1 MESERR
7 LHPLSFLFSMG
18 QHLTSLLLP
27 AVALFFTAGSRGDR
41 WELWL
46 TLLIV
51 PYTIAALARSLSY
64 RYRFAGEEMVVRKGW
79 IFRSERHIPYA
90 RIQNIDA
97 IQTVFHRVLDV
108 AEVRVETAA
117 GGEPEATMTVL
128 PVAAM
133 EEMRQLVFA
142 ARLEPPPSL
151 EPRALDEPGAD
162 ADVLLRLPAGEVLL
176 YGLVE
181 SRGAVVLAGGLGV
194 LWELGLFER
203 FFERA
208 ADGGAGGGVLRQLVR
223 SAMSQAGGPTFAAVL
238 QTVGAFVGL
247 LVVLRLLSMAW
258 AFVRLHG
265 FTLRRAGHDVR
276 FEYGLLTRVSGTVP
290 QRRIQTLTVSGSP
303 LHRLF
308 GRASVH
314 VDTAGGDGGESQ
326 QRRREPIAPL
336 VHEREVSAILA
347 ALLPEVNLSAV
358 TWQPCHPRA
367 VRRVRLR
374 GVVVSALLCV
384 PLTLALGAWTIV
396 PFVFLSG
403 WTWFYARRYVAALG
417 WALEREAVVYKRG
430 WLWPQVTIARFAKIQ
445 VVTRQESPFDRRTG
459 MARVAVDTAGAD
471 ENRRIDIPYL
481 PADTATGLASALG
494 DAAARTA
501 FHW

>member
-1 MESERR
+1 MGPERR

-27 AVALFFTAGSRGDR
+27 GIALFFTAGSRGDR

-46 TLLIV
+46 TVLIV

-64 RYRFAGEEMVVRKGW
+64 RYRFAPEEMIVRTGW

-97 IQTVFHRVLDV
+97 IQTVFHRLIGV

-128 PVAAM
+128 PVTAM
-133 EEMRQLVFA
+133 EEMRQRVFA
-142 ARLEPPPSL
+142 ARLEAAPSA
-151 EPRALDEPGAD
+151 EPRASDVPAAD
-162 ADVLLRLPAGEVLL
+162 AEVMLRLPAREVLL

-208 ADGGAGGGVLRQLVR
+208 ASGAPGGGVLRQLAR
-223 SAMSQAGGPTFAAVL
+223 SAFSHAGGPTLAAVA
-238 QTVGAFVGL
+238 QTVAAFVGL
-247 LVVLRLLSMAW
+247 ILVLRLLSMAW
-258 AFVRLHG
+258 AFFRLYG
-265 FTLRRAGHDVR
+265 FTLRRAGDDLR

-290 QRRIQTLTVSGSP
+290 QRRIQTLTISGSP

-308 GRASVH
+308 HRASVH
-314 VDTAGGDGGESQ
+314 VDTAGGDGGEA
-326 QRRREPIAPL
+326 QRTRREPIAPL
-336 VHEREVSAILA
+336 VHERDVGGILA

-358 TWQPCHPRA
+358 AWQPCDPRA

-374 GVVVSALLCV
+374 GAVMSGVVCLPFALAPRAWAIAV
-384 PLTLALGAWTIV
+384 IAVLAAWV
-396 PFVFLSG
+396 WV
-403 WTWFYARRYVAALG
+403 YAAKYVAALG
-417 WALEREAVVYKRG
+417 WALERDAVVYRRG
-430 WLWPQVTIARFAKIQ
+430 WLWPQVTIARFAKVQ
-445 VVTRQESPFDRRTG
+445 AVTRKESPFDRRTG

-471 ENRRIDIPYL
+471 GNRRIDIPFL
-481 PADTATGLASALG
+481 PAATATWLADALG
-494 DAAARTA
+494 VAAARTP
-501 FHW
+501 FRW

>member
-1 MESERR
+1 MGPERR

-27 AVALFFTAGSRGDR
+27 GVALFFTAGSRGDR

-46 TLLIV
+46 TVLIV

-64 RYRFAGEEMVVRKGW
+64 RYRFADEEMVVRKGW

-97 IQTVFHRVLDV
+97 IQTVFHRLAGV

-133 EEMRQLVFA
+133 EEMRGFVFA
-142 ARLEPPPSL
+142 ARQEPAPAAG
-151 EPRALDEPGAD
+151 PRATDVPAAD
-162 ADVLLRLPAGEVLL
+162 GDVMLRLPAREVLL

-208 ADGGAGGGVLRQLVR
+208 ANGATGGSVLRQLAR
-223 SAMSQAGGPTFAAVL
+223 SAFSQAGGPTLDAAA
-238 QTVGAFVGL
+238 QTIAAFVGL
-247 LVVLRLLSMAW
+247 ILVLRVLSMAW
-258 AFVRLHG
+258 AFVRLYG
-265 FTLRRAGHDVR
+265 FTLRRADNDLR

-308 GRASVH
+308 RRASIH
-314 VDTAGGDGGESQ
+314 VDTAGGDGGEA
-326 QRRREPIAPL
+326 RRTRREPIAPL
-336 VHEREVSAILA
+336 VHEGDVAGILA
-347 ALLPEVNLSAV
+347 ALLPEVNLAAV
-358 TWQPCHPRA
+358 AWQPCDPRA
-367 VRRVRLR
+367 VRRVRFRGAVLSGLVCLPLAFALR
-374 GVVVSALLCV
+374 
-384 PLTLALGAWTIV
+384 AWAIAVLV
-396 PFVFLSG
+396 PFA
-403 WTWFYARRYVAALG
+403 WWMWFYATKYVAALG
-417 WALEREAVVYKRG
+417 WALERDAVVYRRG
-430 WLWPQVTIARFAKIQ
+430 WLWPQVTVARFSKVQ
-445 VVTRQESPFDRRTG
+445 VVTREETPFDRRTG

-471 ENRRIDIPYL
+471 GNRRIEIPFL
-481 PADTATGLASALG
+481 PAATATWLAAALG
-494 DAAARTA
+494 AAAARTA
-501 FHW
+501 FRW

>member
-1 MESERR
+1 MGPERR

-27 AVALFFTAGSRGDR
+27 GVALFFTAGSRGDR

-46 TLLIV
+46 TVLIV
-51 PYTIAALARSLSY
+51 PYTIAAVARSLSY
-64 RYRFAGEEMVVRKGW
+64 RYRFAEEEMVVRTGW

-97 IQTVFHRVLDV
+97 IQTVFHRLVGV

-128 PVAAM
+128 PVTAM

-142 ARLEPPPSL
+142 ARLEAAPAAA
-151 EPRALDEPGAD
+151 PRTS
-162 ADVLLRLPAGEVLL
+162 DVPASDGGVMLRLPAREVLL

-208 ADGGAGGGVLRQLVR
+208 ATGAGGGGVLRQLVR
-223 SAMSQAGGPTFAAVL
+223 SAFSHAGGPTLAAVA
-238 QTVGAFVGL
+238 QTIAAFVGL
-247 LVVLRLLSMAW
+247 ILVLRVLSMAW
-258 AFVRLHG
+258 AFVRLYG
-265 FTLRRAGHDVR
+265 FTLRRAGDDLR

-308 GRASVH
+308 RRASVH
-314 VDTAGGDGGESQ
+314 VDTAGGDGGEA
-326 QRRREPIAPL
+326 QRTRREPIAPL
-336 VHEREVSAILA
+336 VRERDVGGILA
-347 ALLPEVNLSAV
+347 VLLPEVNLSAV
-358 TWQPCHPRA
+358 AWQPCDPRA
-367 VRRVRLR
+367 VRRVRFR
-374 GVVVSALLCV
+374 GAVMSGIVCL
-384 PLTLALGAWTIV
+384 PLALAPRVWAIAV
-396 PFVFLSG
+396 IAVLAA
-403 WTWFYARRYVAALG
+403 WTWFYAGKYVAALG
-417 WALEREAVVYKRG
+417 WSLERDAVVYRRG
-430 WLWPQVTIARFAKIQ
+430 WLWPQVTIARFAKVQ
-445 VVTRQESPFDRRTG
+445 AVTRKESPFDRRTG
-459 MARVAVDTAGAD
+459 MAAVAVDTAGAD
-471 ENRRIDIPYL
+471 GNRRIDIPFL
-481 PADTATGLASALG
+481 PAATATWLAGALG
-494 DAAARTA
+494 AAAARTP
-501 FHW
+501 FRW